1 MRRVALTTV
10 ILGAIALTAQGQ
22 TARDDPSAP
31 ALQRR
36 IINGRVLADDTGDP
50 VPNARVTLM
59 RPGPGATVLADRDG
73 RFTLTALPGAVTMAA
88 SKPGFARSE
97 VTATPAGQ
105 PIDIRLPRGAA
116 ISGRIVDARGDPLV
130 AASITVEDAA
140 KPLASRFSNAGST
153 ASTFTDD
160 HGEYRVGGLAAG
172 TYLVGVVTMGMP
184 LRQTMPGGGIAMLP
198 QPVRTYYPGT
208 ETRDDGQALRLQPG
222 EERSSTDFA
231 VAPVPPFAGF
241 MASRPLLPPRAETP
255 QAAPAGLIRG
265 RVVTTEGRG
274 LPGAE
279 LLLIPMGRPGQSPGG
294 PQSFGN
300 ARSDDDG
307 RYEFREVG
315 AGSFRIVA
323 EKVGFSLPG
332 SAMTPGLPPPTS
344 GLAVDVGDGET
355 KERVDVT
362 LARWG
367 SIGGHLLDELGDP
380 LQGVSVQLLQVRYQ
394 NGRRR
399 LVPAGAASRL
409 TDDLGRF
416 RVFGLAPGQYVVSAA
431 AGDAASAD
439 VPGYARA
446 YYPGT
451 ANASEAQFVR
461 VGLGQ
466 DYTGVDFSLPRARTA
481 TISGTLLNAAG
492 EPSTMGSVKLLPSQ
506 RSASV
511 TSVPV
516 GARLMKDGV
525 FEFPNVTAGQY
536 VIQVDRGRRNSSTEG
551 EFGTLPVSVDGADV
565 TGLVLQTSAGS
576 SITGRVTFD
585 TFNGATTPRPG
596 QIDITPVPIDPDLSP
611 ASPGSADVHADW
623 SFEIHGV
630 NGPRR
635 LQLQRAPSEWTLK
648 EIRVNGIDVTDRPLA
663 FGNANQSLSDV
674 EVVLTDRINTVTGTI
689 VDDHGRAAPTATVV
703 VFSPDR
709 DRWYP
714 GSRYLRVASA
724 GADGA
729 ILLTGL
735 PAGSYY
741 AAAVPALPP
750 DGDDAWQDPGYLQ
763 SLVGRASAFAL
774 GEGQSHSLR
783 LKLP

>member
-1 MRRVALTTV
+1 MRRVALATV
-10 ILGAIALTAQGQ
+10 ILGAIVLTAQAQ

-31 ALQRR
+31 GLQRR
-36 IINGRVLADDTGDP
+36 SINGRVLADDTGEP

-73 RFTLTALPGAVTMAA
+73 RFTLTTLPGSVTVAA
-88 SKPGFARSE
+88 SKPGFARNE
-97 VTATPAGQ
+97 VTTTPAGQ

-130 AASITVEDAA
+130 AASIGVEDAA
-140 KPLASRFSNAGST
+140 KPLASGFSNAGAI

-160 HGEYRVGGLAAG
+160 RGEYRVGGLAAG

-184 LRQTMPGGGIAMLP
+184 IRQTMPGGAIAVLP
-198 QPVRTYYPGT
+198 QPTRTYYPGT
-208 ETRDDGQALRLQPG
+208 ETRNDGQALRLQPG

-241 MASRPLLPPRAETP
+241 MASSAMLSPRADTA
-255 QAAPAGLIRG
+255 QAALAGLIRG
-265 RVVTTEGRG
+265 RVVTTEGRT
-274 LPGAE
+274 LPGTE
-279 LLLIPMGRPGQSPGG
+279 LLLIPVTRRG
-294 PQSFGN
+294 SFGST
-300 ARSDDDG
+300 RSDDDG
-307 RYEFREVG
+307 RFEFREVG

-323 EKVGFSLPG
+323 QKVGFSMPG
-332 SAMTPGLPPPTS
+332 NAMTPGLPSPAS
-344 GLAVDVGDGET
+344 GVAIDMADGET

-367 SIGGHLLDELGDP
+367 SIEGHLLDELGDP
-380 LQGVSVQLLQVRYQ
+380 LQGASVQLLQVRYQ
-394 NGRRR
+394 KGRRR

-451 ANASEAQFVR
+451 ANASEAQFVQ

-466 DYTGVDFSLPRARTA
+466 DYTGVDFALPRARTA

-516 GARLMKDGV
+516 GARLMKDGA
-525 FEFPNVTAGQY
+525 FEFRNVTAGQY

-565 TGLVLQTSAGS
+565 SGLVLQTSAGS

-585 TFNGATTPRPG
+585 SFNGARAPRPG

-611 ASPGSADVHADW
+611 ASPGSADIHADW

-635 LQLQRAPSEWTLK
+635 RRGRRQ
-648 EIRVNGIDVTDRPLA
+648 IRIDW
-663 FGNANQSLSDV
+663 
-674 EVVLTDRINTVTGTI
+674 
-689 VDDHGRAAPTATVV
+689 HGVM
-703 VFSPDR
+703 S
-709 DRWYP
+709 
-714 GSRYLRVASA
+714 
-724 GADGA
+724 
-729 ILLTGL
+729 I
-735 PAGSYY
+735 
-741 AAAVPALPP
+741 
-750 DGDDAWQDPGYLQ
+750 
-763 SLVGRASAFAL
+763 
-774 GEGQSHSLR
+774 
-783 LKLP
+783 

>member
-1 MRRVALTTV
+1 MRRVALATV
-10 ILGAIALTAQGQ
+10 IVGAIALSAQAQ
-22 TARDDPSAP
+22 IAREDPSAP

-36 IINGRVLADDTGDP
+36 IISGRVLADDTGDP

-73 RFTLTALPGAVTMAA
+73 RFTLTVLAGAVTVAA
-88 SKPGFARSE
+88 AKPGFARSE

-105 PIDIRLPRGAA
+105 PIDMRLPRGAA
-116 ISGRIVDARGDPLV
+116 ISGRIVDTRGDPLV
-130 AASITVEDAA
+130 AASIAVEDAA
-140 KPLASRFSNAGST
+140 KPLASGFSNAGSI

-160 HGEYRVGGLAAG
+160 RGEYRVGGLAAG
-172 TYLVGVVTMGMP
+172 TYLVGVVTIGMP
-184 LRQTMPGGGIAMLP
+184 VRQIMPGGGIAVLP
-198 QPVRTYYPGT
+198 QPLRTYYSGT
-208 ETRDDGQALRLQPG
+208 ETRGDGQALRLQPG

-241 MASRPLLPPRAETP
+241 MASSPMLSPRADTP

-265 RVVTTEGRG
+265 RVVTTGGRA

-279 LLLIPMGRPGQSPGG
+279 LLLIPITGRV
-294 PQSFGN
+294 SFGS

-307 RYEFREVG
+307 RFEFREVG

-323 EKVGFSLPG
+323 QKVGFSLPG
-332 SAMTPGLPPPTS
+332 SAMTLGLPSPAS
-344 GLAVDVGDGET
+344 GVAVDMADGET

-367 SIGGHLLDELGDP
+367 SIEGHLLDELGDP
-380 LQGVSVQLLQVRYQ
+380 LQGASVQLLQVRYQ

-451 ANASEAQFVR
+451 ANASEAQFVQ

-466 DYTGVDFSLPRARTA
+466 DYTGVDFSLPRARMA

-516 GARLMKDGV
+516 GARLMKDGA
-525 FEFPNVTAGQY
+525 FEFRNVTAGQY

-551 EFGTLPVSVDGADV
+551 EFGTLPVSVDGVDVAD
-565 TGLVLQTSAGS
+565 LVLQTSSGS
-576 SITGRVTFD
+576 SITGRLTFD
-585 TFNGATTPRPG
+585 SFNGARTPRPG

-611 ASPGSADVHADW
+611 ASPGSADIHADW

-663 FGNANQSLSDV
+663 FGKASQSLSDV
-674 EVVLTDRINTVTGTI
+674 EVVLTDRLTTVSGTI
-689 VDDHGRAAPTATVV
+689 VDDHGRAAPAAKVV

-714 GSRYLRVASA
+714 TSRYLRVASA
-724 GADGA
+724 AADGA
-729 ILLTGL
+729 IALTGL
-735 PAGSYY
+735 PAGNYY
-741 AAAVPALPP
+741 AAAVAALPP
-750 DGDDAWQDPGYLQ
+750 DGDDAWQDPAYLQ

-774 GEGQSHSLR
+774 GEGQAHLLA